1 MMSGLTHNTSELSL
15 IEVGK
20 TFHLNNSHFH
30 FALRQGVFQLLAV
43 SIWQGDTHNM
53 FQYDKVIPIKQTNKY
68 LGTCKGL
75 ATHQRRVAKYNF
87 NSQLVHQSQSVSDLA
102 IHESQ

>member
-30 FALRQGVFQLLAV
+30 FAV
-43 SIWQGDTHNM
+43 SIWQGDTYKAN
-53 FQYDKVIPIKQTNKY
+53 KQIFGN
-68 LGTCKGL
+68 L
-75 ATHQRRVAKYNF
+75 
-87 NSQLVHQSQSVSDLA
+87 
-102 IHESQ
+102 

>member
-30 FALRQGVFQLLAV
+30 FALRQGDFQLLAV
-43 SIWQGDTHNM
+43 SI
-53 FQYDKVIPIKQTNKY
+53 
-68 LGTCKGL
+68 
-75 ATHQRRVAKYNF
+75 
-87 NSQLVHQSQSVSDLA
+87 
-102 IHESQ
+102 

>member
-1 MMSGLTHNTSELSL
+1 
-15 IEVGK
+15 
-20 TFHLNNSHFH
+20 
-30 FALRQGVFQLLAV
+30 
-43 SIWQGDTHNM
+43 M

-87 NSQLVHQSQSVSDLA
+87 NSQLVHQSQSVSVLA